1 MRRVPERRQIR
12 LRHLELRRELLEELP
27 DTVKEQQQQR
37 SLHKVTK
44 VTQNRQLPVLFNHE
58 SPFNEYPEF
67 SVSIL
72 ELEHTVVC
80 TIIRTE
86 RLDY

>member
-27 DTVKEQQQQR
+27 DTVEEQQQQR

-44 VTQNRQLPVLFNHE
+44 IRQLPVLFNHE

-72 ELEHTVVC
+72 ELEHTVVY

>member
-1 MRRVPERRQIR
+1 MRRVPERRQVR
-12 LRHLELRRELLEELP
+12 LWHLELRRELLEELP
-27 DTVKEQQQQR
+27 DTVEEQQQQR
-37 SLHKVTK
+37 SLHK

-72 ELEHTVVC
+72 ELGHTVIY